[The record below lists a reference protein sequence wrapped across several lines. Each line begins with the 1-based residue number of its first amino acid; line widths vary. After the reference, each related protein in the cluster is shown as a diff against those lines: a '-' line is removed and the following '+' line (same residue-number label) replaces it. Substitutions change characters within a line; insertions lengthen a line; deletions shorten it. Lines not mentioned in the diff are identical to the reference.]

1 MVEKIQIIKAN
12 NVEELTPEEYSIAI
26 EAVNAFR
33 EDKAKQIETHQ
44 MSPEDAEKA
53 KGSGKVHGDPFV
65 VI

>member
-12 NVEELTPEEYSIAI
+12 NVEELTTEEYSIAI

-44 MSPEDAEKA
+44 MSPEDAENA